1 MHNESRPFDFGLTTA
16 PISSSAEAHD
26 PQLDLP
32 HLCEARRST
41 ITVAIGNG
49 GLLAPQ
55 PGFVSPNG
63 GTPMIDHHL
72 PAAAPDP
79 LQPKSDNRPSESELQ
94 CLLPLPALPVPEQSL
109 QLLVEAACGT
119 SGGCQAAR
127 NFLFWLAGRTDPTG
141 YIGHGGLEVRRL
153 DRQLKTAAL
162 EVLRWWAG
170 PTLNDRPLYAVLE
183 KLRERFAPQPRD
195 R

>member
-1 MHNESRPFDFGLTTA
+1 MIDYHLPD
-16 PISSSAEAHD
+16 AEA
-26 PQLDLP
+26 
-32 HLCEARRST
+32 A
-41 ITVAIGNG
+41 
-49 GLLAPQ
+49 
-55 PGFVSPNG
+55 
-63 GTPMIDHHL
+63 
-72 PAAAPDP
+72 P
-79 LQPKSDNRPSESELQ
+79 LQPESENPLTESELQ

-109 QLLVEAACGT
+109 QLLFEAACGT

-127 NFLFWLAGRTDPTG
+127 NFLFWLAGRTDPSG

-162 EVLRWWAG
+162 EVLTWWAG
-170 PTLNDRPLYAVLE
+170 PTQNDRPLYAILE